1 VLHSE
6 QIGVLLIPS
15 TFYLDIKTL
24 AYFDAKH
31 HCKVG
36 KNFATLAI
44 VSLAGARMHKC
55 EPLSVKRACQRR
67 CDFVVFRRIGDVEKR
82 VGIGWGCLCEQGV
95 NYADLATGWARTF
108 GYYGKAFAGV
118 RERIL
123 CQLHFGANYET
134 GEYGWSTGL
143 DMVKRSVDWQLRDL
157 KTDCTDYG
165 RRYEQPASQLLVAY
179 FLYI

>member
-15 TFYLDIKTL
+15 TFYLDIKTV

-55 EPLSVKRACQRR
+55 ELLSVKRACQRR

-82 VGIGWGCLCEQGV
+82 VGIVDSNEQHSGYGNDRLFV
-95 NYADLATGWARTF
+95 SPALFESEIAAADF
-108 GYYGKAFAGV
+108 
-118 RERIL
+118 REL
-123 CQLHFGANYET
+123 LGTNSAQGA
-134 GEYGWSTGL
+134 L
-143 DMVKRSVDWQLRDL
+143 D
-157 KTDCTDYG
+157 
-165 RRYEQPASQLLVAY
+165 
-179 FLYI
+179 